1 MHTVPELCIQYTE
14 VFKTMRL
21 EMGVCI
27 VIGVLIG
34 YFFNTMKK

>member
-14 VFKTMRL
+14 VFRTMRL

-34 YFFNTMKK
+34 YFFNKMKK